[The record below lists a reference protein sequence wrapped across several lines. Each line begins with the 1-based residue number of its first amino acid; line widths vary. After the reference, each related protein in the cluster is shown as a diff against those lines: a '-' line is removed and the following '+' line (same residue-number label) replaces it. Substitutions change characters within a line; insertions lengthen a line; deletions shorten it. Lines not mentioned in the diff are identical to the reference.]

1 MEWLQPTVVTI
12 AIFSLTQLAYLLWML
27 SKLTA
32 TVESHGRSIDII
44 RNYDTQ
50 QSIAVLKSQFND
62 MSNRLERIEAKLDR
76 LHIQGQIP

>member
-32 TVESHGRSIDII
+32 TVESHEKILEEMKHYHSSSPQD
-44 RNYDTQ
+44 
-50 QSIAVLKSQFND
+50 IAVLKQQFTD
-62 MSNRLERIEAKLDR
+62 MSNRLERIEYKLDR
-76 LHIQGQIP
+76 LYIKE

>member
-32 TVESHGRSIDII
+32 TVESHEKILEEMKHYHATSPQD
-44 RNYDTQ
+44 
-50 QSIAVLKSQFND
+50 IAVLKQQFTD
-62 MSNRLERIEAKLDR
+62 MSSRLERIEYKLDR
-76 LHIQGQIP
+76 LYIKE